1 MVKVSV
7 FKFLGDGTKKEL
19 YRNTVD
25 NIDGIK
31 FEYDQIYYVLRLLYP
46 ASDGV
51 EFCVMN

>member
-7 FKFLGDGTKKEL
+7 FRFLGDGSRKEL

-25 NIDGIK
+25 NNDGIK
-31 FEYDQIYYVLRLLYP
+31 FDYDQVYVVLRQLYP

-51 EFCVMN
+51 EFCIIK